1 MTTASHAHPTPK
13 TYWLIA
19 LALAVATAIEIAIPY
34 IELLDPVRAPLLI
47 AFGAAKFVTVVAV
60 FMHLKYDLKGYRYV
74 FGVAVVIAIL
84 LFIVMLSVFRA
95 I

>member
-19 LALAVATAIEIAIPY
+19 AALAAATAIEIAIPY
-34 IELLDPVRAPLLI
+34 IELFDPVRAPLLI

-95 I
+95 L

>member
-1 MTTASHAHPTPK
+1 MATATHAHPTPK

-19 LALAVATAIEIAIPY
+19 AALAVATAIEIAIPY
-34 IELLDPVRAPLLI
+34 IEFFDPVRAPLLI

-95 I
+95 L

>member
-95 I
+95 L